1 MKLKIQPYWALA
13 FVAAFSCALHATSQD
28 APTTVIQKTA
38 TVVCGDDNVQCSAVI
53 LGAVGDPIMIDV
65 SKYKVNDLG
74 PITQEKEISL
84 LFPKVAGTQLVY
96 SFTPTTGESKD
107 RLIYF
112 VLDNIKTR
120 PGTRLAGLVK
130 VRMGRRFADEDP
142 KKWVEVGNLITK
154 DIGTGEAK
162 ITLKPDGTAVWIDP
176 QNKEPR
182 VFRVGKKNL
191 K

>member
-1 MKLKIQPYWALA
+1 MKLIIQPYWALA
-13 FVAAFSCALHATSQD
+13 IITAFSCAVYATSQD
-28 APTTVIQKTA
+28 APTTIIKKEA
-38 TVVCGDDNVQCSAVI
+38 TVVCGDENIQCSAVI

-65 SKYKVNDLG
+65 SKYKITDLG
-74 PITQEKEISL
+74 KITQEKEITL
-84 LFPKVAGTQLVY
+84 QFPKIAGTQLVY

-142 KKWVEVGNLITK
+142 KKWIEVGNLITK

-176 QNKEPR
+176 QTNEPR
-182 VFRVGKKNL
+182 VFRVGKQNL